1 MGFCKV
7 RELLILSPFVHRRR
21 EMAHPVATEVFL
33 KLSPEHGHA
42 VGTLQVHPPT
52 SHVSPFLFTQ
62 NLSGYCQ
69 K

>member
-1 MGFCKV
+1 
-7 RELLILSPFVHRRR
+7 
-21 EMAHPVATEVFL
+21 MAHPVATKVFL

-52 SHVSPFLFTQ
+52 SHVSPFLLTQ
-62 NLSGYCQ
+62 NLSGYYQ